1 MAFCIVTDV
10 GEITEEIK
18 GYIARANYLVI
29 EANHDEEMLNNG
41 PYPQHLKRRI
51 MGTQGHLSNKKCGE
65 ALVENATDNL
75 RQVWLCHLSEENNH
89 PELARKTIE
98 AILRGSG
105 IVAGKD
111 FKLEVLKRKT
121 PTGLFNLE

>member
-1 MAFCIVTDV
+1 
-10 GEITEEIK
+10 
-18 GYIARANYLVI
+18 
-29 EANHDEEMLNNG
+29 
-41 PYPQHLKRRI
+41 